1 MSHGGGLVL
10 RGGRVLA
17 LARPAFLALALA
29 AACASTRAAVRAD
42 NGGGANMSDA
52 APRWLVVQLRSF
64 VPGAAGRVVVE
75 PNASGGVV
83 RLRATRLPAPST
95 VTPGARAFVVWA
107 TGGEVRRLG
116 ELRRDARGNA
126 SIEFSH
132 PAGFASYSLLVTA
145 EEGAQ
150 PEHPAGAF
158 VFSTRAGEVSPLYPV
173 RREEART
180 TTTTT
185 TPPPRAAAVRE
196 RTVTGTPRESPAP
209 KPTPATPA
217 VKLAP
222 PVRSVASARP
232 PATPRAPSPVTAASA
247 AEFYESINSAVE
259 DPSAARTLTLAGEGR
274 ARRGG
279 GEARVATRA
288 GTAYV
293 RVRFRR
299 VPPPARYGV
308 RKYVMWAETQDEGT
322 LFLRALPA
330 TRLNRRT
337 VYARRP
343 NFPSNDFQLA
353 VTAERSYPRPRP
365 RGRRVLTTVNR

>member
-1 MSHGGGLVL
+1 MTQCGSFVSLGAGGPRARLLV
-10 RGGRVLA
+10 VTA
-17 LARPAFLALALA
+17 CVVMLA
-29 AACASTRAAVRAD
+29 AAARAD
-42 NGGGANMSDA
+42 DGAGANLSDA
-52 APRWLVVQLRSF
+52 APQWLVVQLRSF

-75 PNASGGVV
+75 PTVAGGMV

-126 SIEFSH
+126 ALEFAH

-145 EEGAQ
+145 ETAAQ
-150 PEHPAGAF
+150 SERPAGAF
-158 VFSTRAGEVSPLYPV
+158 VFSTRAGEVSALYPV
-173 RREEART
+173 RREEARA
-180 TTTTT
+180 T
-185 TPPPRAAAVRE
+185 TPTRDTSVAVRA
-196 RTVTGTPRESPAP
+196 RTVTGASKESPAP

-217 VKLAP
+217 MRTAPSSPVKIATT
-222 PVRSVASARP
+222 VRVP
-232 PATPRAPSPVTAASA
+232 TPSRAASPVTASSAS
-247 AEFYESINSAVE
+247 EFYESINSAVE
-259 DPSAARTLTLAGEGR
+259 DPSAARTLTLAGEGAAGR
-274 ARRGG
+274 AGG
-279 GEARVATRA
+279 DARVATRE

-299 VPPPARYGV
+299 VPPPSRFGV
-308 RKYVMWAETQDEGT
+308 RKYVMWAETHDDGA

-330 TRLNRRT
+330 SRLNRRT

-343 NFPSNDFQLA
+343 NVSSNDFSLA

-365 RGRRVLTTVNR
+365 SGRRVLKTVNR